1 MLLKQIL
8 VSACYFLL
16 NHCHDRCHLSLL
28 WCVCVGG
35 GGLAALP
42 AFRPSIVL
50 MCAFVQIKP
59 TTVSQ
64 VNTNSCAVK
73 SSVLVC

>member
-1 MLLKQIL
+1 MHAISYLIT
-8 VSACYFLL
+8 VMTVVIYVFSG
-16 NHCHDRCHLSLL
+16 
-28 WCVCVGG
+28 VCVSG

-73 SSVLVC
+73 SSVLLC

>member
-1 MLLKQIL
+1 MHAISYLITVMTVVIYLF
-8 VSACYFLL
+8 SG
-16 NHCHDRCHLSLL
+16 
-28 WCVCVGG
+28 VCRG

-50 MCAFVQIKP
+50 MYAFVQIKP

>member
-1 MLLKQIL
+1 MHAISYLIT
-8 VSACYFLL
+8 VMTVVIYVFSG
-16 NHCHDRCHLSLL
+16 
-28 WCVCVGG
+28 VCVSGG